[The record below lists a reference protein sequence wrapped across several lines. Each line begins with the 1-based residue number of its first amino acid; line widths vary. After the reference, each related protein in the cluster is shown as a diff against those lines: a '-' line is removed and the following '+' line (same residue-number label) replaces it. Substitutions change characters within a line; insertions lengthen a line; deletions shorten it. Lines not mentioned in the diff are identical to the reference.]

1 MGRRGEQGDRQ
12 DEVSEVSLVHSC
24 GLIQGYVG
32 KGNARPFPR
41 EIIGMAGV
49 FGPPPRRD
57 YQAGNPRRESKPHA
71 VSSIN
76 AVLRQVVAQRAL
88 ADPHQ
93 LGGVLLDAAGLLEG
107 AADRLALHP
116 LEILVQPCRGQAG

>member
-12 DEVSEVSLVHSC
+12 DEVSDMSLVH
-24 GLIQGYVG
+24 GGELIRAYVG
-32 KGNARPFPR
+32 KGDARPFPE

-49 FGPPPRRD
+49 FGPSPRRD

-71 VSSIN
+71 VSLIN
-76 AVLRQVVAQRAL
+76 AVLRQVVAQSAL

-93 LGGVLLDAAGLLEG
+93 LGRVLLDAAGLFKG
-107 AADRLALHP
+107 AANGLALHP
-116 LEILVQPCRGQAG
+116 LEILMQPRRGQAR